1 MSQIFEVI
9 NHELV
14 ESRGN
19 KHFLPKQGDFIR
31 IELGENCKQKT
42 VIIGDNG
49 RVNTKICLFDLVVLS
64 NGSLQYIF
72 QLRPFD
78 SEFGKLFLLRMEHL
92 WEFPTAPEYNRVY
105 SHRPAS

>member
-1 MSQIFEVI
+1 MSQTFEVI

-19 KHFLPKQGDFIR
+19 KHFQLKQGDSIW

-49 RVNTKICLFDLVVLS
+49 RVNTKICLFDLIVSS
-64 NGSLQYIF
+64 NGSFQYIF
-72 QLRPFD
+72 QVRPFD
-78 SEFGKLFLLRMEHL
+78 SEYGKLLLLKTEYL
-92 WEFPTAPEYNRVY
+92 KGFPTAPEYNRVY